1 MTSDVSLLRG
11 HEECCD
17 VVDVSTNGPDRD
29 RAARYRSRMMSV
41 PGFSL
46 YRGVHPQG
54 TELPRHTH
62 DDPTLCYV
70 LRGRFTEYVGGRAVD
85 CVSDSLKLTP
95 AGETHWNR
103 FAAGETHGLR
113 IDVDRCRFA
122 DSRAINQLLDERVHV
137 SGAHAGTIVIRL
149 LAELDAGDE
158 SAAIAVEGLLLEL
171 LATLARDA
179 APANAAEIPRWLR
192 EADEMIREL
201 YSSKIAL
208 SGVARAVGVAP
219 ATLARSYRSAFRI
232 TVGERIRQLR
242 IERAVRDLL
251 ESEEPLSSVALRAGF
266 YDQSHFTNL
275 FRRRF
280 GVTPAQ
286 YRAAANRR
294 VS

>member
-1 MTSDVSLLRG
+1 ML
-11 HEECCD
+11 
-17 VVDVSTNGPDRD
+17 
-29 RAARYRSRMMSV
+29 SV

-54 TELPRHTH
+54 TELPKHTH

-70 LRGRFTEYVGGRAVD
+70 LRGRFTEYVGGHVVD
-85 CVSDSLKLTP
+85 CVSDSLKVTP

-103 FAAGETHGLR
+103 FAASETHGLR
-113 IDVDRCRFA
+113 IDVDRQRFA

-137 SGAHAGTIVIRL
+137 SGAQAGSIVNRL

-158 SAAIAVEGLLLEL
+158 SAAVAVEGLLLEL
-171 LATLARDA
+171 LATLARDV
-179 APANAAEIPRWLR
+179 APATAVDMPRWLR

-286 YRAAANRR
+286 YRLAANRR

>member
-1 MTSDVSLLRG
+1 MSS
-11 HEECCD
+11 
-17 VVDVSTNGPDRD
+17 PDLD
-29 RAARYRSRMMSV
+29 RASRYRSRLMIV

-46 YRGVHPQG
+46 YRGMHPQG

-70 LRGRFTEYVGGRAVD
+70 LRGRFTEYVGGHAVD
-85 CVSDSLKLTP
+85 CVSDSLKVTP

-103 FAAGETHGLR
+103 FAAKETHGLR
-113 IDVDRCRFA
+113 IDVDRSRFVDA
-122 DSRAINQLLDERVHV
+122 RPIHRLLDERIHV
-137 SGAHAGTIVIRL
+137 SGARAGSIVNRL

-179 APANAAEIPRWLR
+179 VPAAASAIPGWLR

-201 YSSKIAL
+201 YSSRIAL
-208 SGVARAVGVAP
+208 GAVARTVGVAP
-219 ATLARSYRSAFRI
+219 ATLARSYRSAFRV
-232 TVGERIRQLR
+232 TVGDRIRELR
-242 IERAVRDLL
+242 LERAVRELL
-251 ESEEPLSSVALRAGF
+251 EGDEPLSSIALRAGF

-286 YRAAANRR
+286 YRLAANRR
-294 VS
+294 VA

>member
-1 MTSDVSLLRG
+1 MNSSDQG
-11 HEECCD
+11 
-17 VVDVSTNGPDRD
+17 
-29 RAARYRSRMMSV
+29 RAARYRSRMLSV

-46 YRGVHPQG
+46 YRGIHPQG

-70 LRGRFTEYVGGRAVD
+70 LRGRFTEYVGGQAVD
-85 CVSDSLKLTP
+85 CLSDSLKVTP

-113 IDVDRCRFA
+113 IDVDRRRFT
-122 DSRAINQLLDERVHV
+122 DSRAIYQLLDERVHV
-137 SGAHAGTIVIRL
+137 SGAHAGSIINRL

-179 APANAAEIPRWLR
+179 VPATASSLPRWLR
-192 EADEMIREL
+192 QADEMIREL
-201 YSSKIAL
+201 YASRIAL
-208 SGVARAVGVAP
+208 SGVACAVGVAP

-286 YRAAANRR
+286 YRHAANRR

>member
-1 MTSDVSLLRG
+1 MVDSSGTDRG
-11 HEECCD
+11 
-17 VVDVSTNGPDRD
+17 S
-29 RAARYRSRMMSV
+29 RYRARMMSV

-46 YRGVHPQG
+46 YRGMHPQG
-54 TELPRHTH
+54 TELPRHSH

-70 LRGRFTEYVGGRAVD
+70 LRGRFTEYVAGRAVD
-85 CVSDSLKLTP
+85 CLSDSLKVTP
-95 AGETHWNR
+95 AGEMHSDR
-103 FAAGETHGLR
+103 FAARETHGLR
-113 IDVDRCRFA
+113 IDVDRGRFTE
-122 DSRAINQLLDERVHV
+122 SRSIHQLLDEQLHL
-137 SGAHAGTIVIRL
+137 SGAHAGRIVNRL

-171 LATLARDA
+171 LATLARDVIPVRGA
-179 APANAAEIPRWLR
+179 AIQPWLR
-192 EADEMIREL
+192 EADDIIREL
-201 YSSKIAL
+201 YASQIAL

-219 ATLARSYRSAFRI
+219 ATLARSYRSAFRL

-242 IERAVRDLL
+242 MERAVRDLL
-251 ESEEPLSSVALRAGF
+251 ESEEPLSSIALRAGF

-286 YRAAANRR
+286 YRLASRRR

>member
-1 MTSDVSLLRG
+1 MNSSDL
-11 HEECCD
+11 
-17 VVDVSTNGPDRD
+17 D

-46 YRGVHPQG
+46 YRGMHPQG
-54 TELPRHTH
+54 TELPKHAH

-70 LRGRFTEYVGGRAVD
+70 MRGRFTEYVGGEAVD
-85 CVSDSLKLTP
+85 CLSDSLKVTP

-103 FAAGETHGLR
+103 FAAPETHGLR
-113 IDVDRCRFA
+113 IDVDRRRFA
-122 DSRAINQLLDERVHV
+122 DTRPIDQLLDERIHV
-137 SGAHAGTIVIRL
+137 SGAHAGDIVNRL

-179 APANAAEIPRWLR
+179 VPAKSSEMPRWLR
-192 EADEMIREL
+192 EADDMIREL
-201 YSSKIAL
+201 YSSRIAL
-208 SGVARAVGVAP
+208 GAVARAVGVAP

-232 TVGERIRQLR
+232 TVGERIRTLR
-242 IERAVRDLL
+242 IERAVRELL
-251 ESEEPLSSVALRAGF
+251 ESEEPLSSIALRAGF

-286 YRAAANRR
+286 YRHVASRR

>member
-1 MTSDVSLLRG
+1 MKTQDL
-11 HEECCD
+11 
-17 VVDVSTNGPDRD
+17 D
-29 RAARYRSRMMSV
+29 RASRYRSRMMSV

-46 YRGVHPQG
+46 YRGMHPQG
-54 TELPRHTH
+54 TELPKHTH
-62 DDPTLCYV
+62 DDPTVCYV
-70 LRGRFTEYVGGRAVD
+70 LRGRFTEYVGGEAVD
-85 CVSDSLKLTP
+85 CLSDSLKVTP
-95 AGETHWNR
+95 AGEAHWNR
-103 FAAGETHGLR
+103 FAAKETHGLR
-113 IDVDRCRFA
+113 IDVDRSRFV
-122 DSRAINQLLDERVHV
+122 DSRPIHRLLDERIHV
-137 SGAHAGTIVIRL
+137 SGVHAGGIVNRL

-171 LATLARDA
+171 LAVLARE
-179 APANAAEIPRWLR
+179 APPAGSNSLAPWLLQ
-192 EADEMIREL
+192 ADDMIREL
-201 YSSKIAL
+201 YASSIAL

-219 ATLARSYRSAFRI
+219 ATLARSYRSAFRV

-242 IERAVRDLL
+242 LERAVRELI

-286 YRAAANRR
+286 YRLAANRR

>member
-1 MTSDVSLLRG
+1 MMVDGSEADRG
-11 HEECCD
+11 
-17 VVDVSTNGPDRD
+17 S
-29 RAARYRSRMMSV
+29 RYRLRMMSV

-46 YRGVHPQG
+46 YRGMHPQG
-54 TELPRHTH
+54 TELPKHSH

-70 LRGRFTEYVGGRAVD
+70 LRGRFTEYAAGKAVD
-85 CVSDSLKLTP
+85 CLSDSLKVTP
-95 AGETHWNR
+95 AGEMHSNR
-103 FAAGETHGLR
+103 FAAAETHGLR
-113 IDVDRCRFA
+113 IDVDRGRFS
-122 DSRAINQLLDERVHV
+122 DSRAIGRLLDERVHM
-137 SGAHAGTIVIRL
+137 SGAHAGGIVDRL

-171 LATLARDA
+171 LAALARGAVPA
-179 APANAAEIPRWLR
+179 AGARIQPWLR
-192 EADEMIREL
+192 EADDMIREM
-201 YSSKIAL
+201 YASQIAL

-219 ATLARSYRSAFRI
+219 ATLARSYRSAFRL

-242 IERAVRDLL
+242 LERAVRDLL
-251 ESEEPLSSVALRAGF
+251 EDDEPLSSVALRAGF

-286 YRAAANRR
+286 YRLTARRR

>member
-1 MTSDVSLLRG
+1 MNTSDL
-11 HEECCD
+11 
-17 VVDVSTNGPDRD
+17 D
-29 RAARYRSRMMSV
+29 RASRYRSRMMSV

-46 YRGVHPQG
+46 YRGMHPQG
-54 TELPRHTH
+54 TELPKHTH
-62 DDPTLCYV
+62 DDPTVCYV
-70 LRGRFTEYVGGRAVD
+70 LRGRFTEYVGGEAVD
-85 CVSDSLKLTP
+85 CLSDSLKVTP
-95 AGETHWNR
+95 AGEAHWNR
-103 FAAGETHGLR
+103 FAARETHGLR
-113 IDVDRCRFA
+113 IDVDRSRFV
-122 DSRAINQLLDERVHV
+122 DSRPIHRLLDERIHV
-137 SGAHAGTIVIRL
+137 SGVHAGGIVNRL

-171 LATLARDA
+171 LAVLAREAPPAGA
-179 APANAAEIPRWLR
+179 AALAPWLLQ
-192 EADEMIREL
+192 ADEMIREL
-201 YSSKIAL
+201 YASSIAL

-219 ATLARSYRSAFRI
+219 ATLARSYRSAFRV

-242 IERAVRDLL
+242 LERAVRELI

-286 YRAAANRR
+286 YRLAANKR

>member
-1 MTSDVSLLRG
+1 MNSSD
-11 HEECCD
+11 
-17 VVDVSTNGPDRD
+17 PD

-46 YRGVHPQG
+46 YRGMHPQG
-54 TELPRHTH
+54 TELPKHAH

-70 LRGRFTEYVGGRAVD
+70 LRGRFTEYVGGEAVD
-85 CVSDSLKLTP
+85 CLSDSLKVTP
-95 AGETHWNR
+95 AGETHSNR
-103 FAAGETHGLR
+103 FAAPETHGLR
-113 IDVDRCRFA
+113 IDVDRRRFA
-122 DSRAINQLLDERVHV
+122 DTRPIDQLLDERIHV
-137 SGAHAGTIVIRL
+137 SGAHAGDIVNRL

-179 APANAAEIPRWLR
+179 VPAKSSEMPRWLR
-192 EADEMIREL
+192 EADDMIREL
-201 YSSKIAL
+201 YSSRIAL
-208 SGVARAVGVAP
+208 GAVARAVGVAP

-232 TVGERIRQLR
+232 TVGERIRTLR
-242 IERAVRDLL
+242 IERAVRELL
-251 ESEEPLSSVALRAGF
+251 ESEEPLSSIALRAGF

-286 YRAAANRR
+286 YRHVATRR

>member
-1 MTSDVSLLRG
+1 M
-11 HEECCD
+11 
-17 VVDVSTNGPDRD
+17 STNGSDLD

-54 TELPRHTH
+54 TELPRHMH

-70 LRGRFTEYVGGRAVD
+70 LRGRFTEYVGGQAVD
-85 CVSDSLKLTP
+85 CLSDSLKVTP

-103 FAAGETHGLR
+103 FGASETHGLR
-113 IDVDRCRFA
+113 IDVDRRRFV
-122 DSRAINQLLDERVHV
+122 DSRPIHQLLDERIHV
-137 SGAHAGTIVIRL
+137 SGAHAGSIVNRL

-158 SAAIAVEGLLLEL
+158 SAAIAIEGLLLEL
-171 LATLARDA
+171 LATLAREPMPVS
-179 APANAAEIPRWLR
+179 PADMPRWLH

-201 YSSKIAL
+201 YPSKIAL

-275 FRRRF
+275 FKRRF

-286 YRAAANRR
+286 YRLAANRR
-294 VS
+294 VG

>member
-1 MTSDVSLLRG
+1 MGDRPDTDRG
-11 HEECCD
+11 
-17 VVDVSTNGPDRD
+17 P
-29 RAARYRSRMMSV
+29 RYRSRMMSV

-46 YRGVHPQG
+46 YRGMHPQG
-54 TELPRHTH
+54 TELPRHSH

-70 LRGRFTEYVGGRAVD
+70 LRGRFTEYVAGKAVD
-85 CVSDSLKLTP
+85 CLSDSLKVTP
-95 AGETHWNR
+95 AGEMHSNR
-103 FAAGETHGLR
+103 FAADETHGLR
-113 IDVDRCRFA
+113 IDVDRGRFA
-122 DSRAINQLLDERVHV
+122 DSRPIFQLLDQRVHM
-137 SGAHAGTIVIRL
+137 SGAHAGGIVNRL

-171 LATLARDA
+171 LAALARDA
-179 APANAAEIPRWLR
+179 VPATGATIQPWLR
-192 EADEMIREL
+192 EADEIIREL
-201 YSSKIAL
+201 YASQIAL

-219 ATLARSYRSAFRI
+219 ATLARSYRSAFRL

-242 IERAVRDLL
+242 MERAVRDLL

-286 YRAAANRR
+286 YRVSARAR

>member
-1 MTSDVSLLRG
+1 MKS
-11 HEECCD
+11 
-17 VVDVSTNGPDRD
+17 PDLD
-29 RAARYRSRMMSV
+29 RASRYRSRMMTV

-46 YRGVHPQG
+46 YMGVHPQG
-54 TELPRHTH
+54 TELPRHSH

-70 LRGRFTEYVGGRAVD
+70 LRGRFTEYIGGQAVD
-85 CVSDSLKLTP
+85 CLSDSLKVTP
-95 AGETHWNR
+95 AGETHSNL
-103 FAAGETHGLR
+103 FAADETHGLR
-113 IDVDRCRFA
+113 IDVDRGRFTE
-122 DSRAINQLLDERVHV
+122 SRHIHELLDERIHV
-137 SGAHAGTIVIRL
+137 SGAHAGSIVNRL
-149 LAELDAGDE
+149 LVELDAGDE

-171 LATLARDA
+171 LATLARDSV
-179 APANAAEIPRWLR
+179 PATASSMPNWLR

-201 YSSKIAL
+201 YSSRIAL
-208 SGVARAVGVAP
+208 GAVARAVGVAP

-232 TVGERIRQLR
+232 TVGERIRELR

-286 YRAAANRR
+286 YRLAANRR